1 MKKGWLVVALI
12 FWMIFTM
19 ILCLSVI
26 GWVLLIPSINDSM
39 LHIPVH
45 PTRTST
51 WMRIGLD
58 IKDKL
63 LKDA

>member
-1 MKKGWLVVALI
+1 MKNAGLVIALI

-19 ILCLSVI
+19 ILCLSVV
-26 GWVLLIPSINDSM
+26 GLIILAPSTNDSM
-39 LHIPVH
+39 NYIPVY

-63 LKDA
+63 IKDA

>member
-1 MKKGWLVVALI
+1 MKTFGLVLAFTL
-12 FWMIFTM
+12 WMIFTLVLCFSIIGL
-19 ILCLSVI
+19 ILLA
-26 GWVLLIPSINDSM
+26 PSINDSTYY
-39 LHIPVH
+39 IPVY

-63 LKDA
+63 LENA